1 MKIVLKQS
9 DFSDPAI
16 LVQRNQQLK
25 PGELSWSDPKLRIPA
40 ILVQRN
46 QQLKLRNRRLSAA
59 KRRPAI
65 LVQRNQQLK
74 QNFGIGRAERLAP
87 AILVQR
93 NQQLK
98 HSQSSRS
105 MTFTLYLQS

>member
-25 PGELSWSDPKLRIPA
+25 RFDTVHDAVRRVPA

-46 QQLKLRNRRLSAA
+46 QHLKRLNRSGAHG
-59 KRRPAI
+59 
-65 LVQRNQQLK
+65 V
-74 QNFGIGRAERLAP
+74 F
-87 AILVQR
+87 
-93 NQQLK
+93 
-98 HSQSSRS
+98 
-105 MTFTLYLQS
+105 FLQS